1 MKRFAPRILLLI
13 VMFVFAPSLAF
24 AQDFDFRPP
33 TSATDPALP
42 AAMRDLAQRVL
53 PVYQENDQDRYLSN
67 LSALQMVAGD
77 PVSAYASRQSLQQ
90 RRRNAN
96 GAPAQRALVYD
107 IYARARAIETQVR
120 TPFANA
126 YAQAFRDAVNR
137 VDDLDAHVLE
147 GQLTTPFQSLQEG
160 LQRALDQRRGKT
172 SIALPEA
179 VDLIWA
185 WFAFEGYRSFSAVV
199 RPLVAA
205 EDKRRYVTEDDVTIP
220 VSKTGIVMATVVRPR
235 IVAGKLPAILEF
247 VLDTDS
253 RDALEAAAHGYV
265 SVLARTRDL
274 RDKTDSLPPFQS
286 EGDDARAVIEWMAKQ
301 AWSNGRVGLLGT
313 NYGGYVAWA
322 AAKRAPPPALKAI
335 VTTDP
340 MAPGIDLPMA
350 GGGIFLNPAYRW
362 LYSVTAAPDDKL
374 IGDDARWHALDEDWY
389 KSGRRYREFPTLPG
403 RASTIFRGWLNHPS
417 YDRYWQKMLPFREEF
432 ARINIPV
439 LTVTGYY
446 SAGASASLYYF
457 TQHHQHNAH
466 ANHALLIGPYDDQTL
481 EHGAG
486 ASLRGLPLDT
496 AAIVDMHDAWYEW
509 FDHALKGTKR
519 PALLSANVNYLLAG
533 ANEWRHTPTLDGPGK
548 PLRFYL
554 IESASPSSDLNRL
567 AEEKAEKL
575 AYLPQT
581 FDLQD
586 RSDVSWRPVRE
597 LVHRTLKARDGEL
610 FVSEPLKQ
618 AVDVAGV
625 LRGQLDFR
633 VNKVD
638 MDLVVSLYELR
649 PNGDYVKLFDPSYAF
664 RASYARDRAKRRL
677 LHAGE
682 RQQLTF
688 RSERMMARRLQAGS
702 RLIMALGINK
712 RADQQLNYG
721 TGDDV
726 SEESIEDAG
735 VPVRIRWYNSSFI
748 EIPTQ

>member
-1 MKRFAPRILLLI
+1 MKRFVSKILLLLAI
-13 VMFVFAPSLAF
+13 VVAPSLAF

-33 TSATDPALP
+33 ASAADPALP
-42 AAMRDLAQRVL
+42 AAMRDLAQRIL
-53 PVYQENDQDRYLSN
+53 PVYQENDQERYLSN

-77 PVSAYASRQSLQQ
+77 PVAAYASRQSLVE

-96 GAPAQRALVYD
+96 LGRPAGRQLVYD

-126 YAQAFRDAVNR
+126 YAQAFRDALNR
-137 VDDLDAHVLE
+137 VDDLDAYALE
-147 GQLTTPFQSLQEG
+147 GWLATPLSSLQDG

-172 SIALPEA
+172 SISLNEA
-179 VDLIWA
+179 MDLIWA
-185 WFAFEGYRSFSAVV
+185 WYAFEAYRSFSAIV

-205 EDKRRYVTEDDVTIP
+205 EDRRRYITDEEVTLS
-220 VSKTGIVMATVVRPR
+220 VSKTATMTVSVVRPR
-235 IVAGKLPAILEF
+235 ITAGKLPAILEF
-247 VLDTDS
+247 ALDTET
-253 RDALEAAAHGYV
+253 RDARESAAHGYV
-265 SVLARTRDL
+265 SVLARVRGL
-274 RDKTDSLPPFQS
+274 RDKTDPLVPFQT

-301 AWSNGRVGLLGT
+301 EWSNGRVGLLGS

-322 AAKRAPPPALKAI
+322 AAKRVPLALKAI
-335 VTTDP
+335 VTSDP
-340 MAPGIDLPMA
+340 IAPGVDLPMVD
-350 GGGIFLNPAYRW
+350 GIFTNPSYRW

-374 IGDDARWHALDEDWY
+374 LTDDARWRALDEDWY
-389 KSGRRYREFPTLPG
+389 KNGRRYREFPTLPG

-417 YDRYWQKMLPFREEF
+417 YDKFWQKMLPFHEEF

-446 SAGASASLYYF
+446 SSGAAASLYYF
-457 TQHHQHNAH
+457 TQHHQHNAR
-466 ANHALLIGPYDDQTL
+466 ANHALLIGPYDDQGI
-481 EHGAG
+481 E
-486 ASLRGLPLDT
+486 RGLTASVRGLQLDS
-496 AAIVDMHDAWYEW
+496 AAVIELHDVWYEW
-509 FDHALKGTKR
+509 FDHALKGATR
-519 PALLSANVNYLLAG
+519 PALVSANVNFQLAG
-533 ANEWRHTPTLDGPGK
+533 TNEWRHTATLDAPEHK

-554 IESASPSSDLNRL
+554 IESSPNSDLNRL
-567 AEEKAEKL
+567 SEEKAGKL
-575 AYLPQT
+575 TFLPQT

-586 RSDVSWRPVRE
+586 RSDIGWRPPRE
-597 LVHRTLKARDGEL
+597 LVQRTLKARDGEL

-618 AVDVAGV
+618 TVDVAGL
-625 LRGQLDFR
+625 LRGQLDFS
-633 VNKVD
+633 VNKLD

-649 PNGDYVKLFDPSYAF
+649 PNGDYVRLFDPAYAF
-664 RASYARDRAKRRL
+664 RASYSRDRVKRRL

-682 RQQLTF
+682 RQQLSF

-735 VPVRIRWYNSSFI
+735 VPVRIRWYNSSFV

>member
-1 MKRFAPRILLLI
+1 MTSSFPKILLLMLAI
-13 VMFVFAPSLAF
+13 VIAPSFAF

-33 TSATDPALP
+33 ASVTDPALP
-42 AAMRDLAQRVL
+42 AAMKDLAQRIL

-77 PVSAYASRQSLQQ
+77 PVSAYASRQSLVQ

-96 GAPAQRALVYD
+96 TGRPAGRQLVYD

-126 YAQAFRDAVNR
+126 YAQAFRDALNR
-137 VDDLDAHVLE
+137 VDDLDAFVLE
-147 GQLTTPFQSLQEG
+147 GWLVTPLQPLQEG
-160 LQRALDQRRGKT
+160 LQHALDQRRGKT
-172 SIALPEA
+172 SISLNEA
-179 VDLIWA
+179 MDLIWA
-185 WFAFEGYRSFSAVV
+185 WFAYEAYRSFGAIV

-205 EDKRRYVTEDDVTIP
+205 EDKRRYITDEDVTVN
-220 VSKTGIVMATVVRPR
+220 VSKKTTMTISIVRPR
-235 IVAGKLPAILEF
+235 ITAGKLPAILEF
-247 VLDTDS
+247 ALDTEV
-253 RDALEAAAHGYV
+253 RDAREAAAHGYV
-265 SVLARTRDL
+265 SVLAHIRGL
-274 RDKTDSLPPFQS
+274 RDKTDALAPFQT

-301 AWSNGRVGLLGT
+301 EWSNGRVGLLGS

-322 AAKRAPPPALKAI
+322 VAKHVPPALKAI
-335 VTTDP
+335 VTSDP
-340 MAPGIDLPMA
+340 MAPGIDVPMM
-350 GGGIFLNPAYRW
+350 GGGIFVNPSYRW

-374 IGDDARWHALDEDWY
+374 ITDDARWRALDEDWY
-389 KSGRRYREFPTLPG
+389 KNGRRYREFPTLPG
-403 RASTIFRGWLNHPS
+403 RASAIFRGWLNHPS
-417 YDRYWQKMLPFREEF
+417 YDRFWQKMLPFREEF
-432 ARINIPV
+432 GRINIPV
-439 LTVTGYY
+439 LTVTGYF
-446 SAGASASLYYF
+446 SSGASASLYYF
-457 TQHHQHNAH
+457 TQHHQHNAK
-466 ANHALLIGPYDDQTL
+466 ANHALLIGPYDDSTL
-481 EHGAG
+481 EHGVT
-486 ASLRGLPLDT
+486 ASVRGFPLDS
-496 AAIVDMHDAWYEW
+496 AAVIEMHDIWYEW
-509 FDHALKGTKR
+509 FDHALKGAQR
-519 PALLSANVNYLLAG
+519 PGLLSANVNYQLAG
-533 ANEWRHTPTLDGPGK
+533 ANEWRHTATLDAPEHK

-554 IESASPSSDLNRL
+554 IESSPNSDLNRL
-567 AEEKAEKL
+567 SEERAEKL
-575 AYLPQT
+575 TFLPQT

-586 RSDVSWRPVRE
+586 RSDIAWRPSRE
-597 LVHRTLKARDGEL
+597 LVQRTLKARDGEL

-618 AVDVAGV
+618 AVDVAGL
-625 LRGQLDFR
+625 LRGQLDFK

-649 PNGDYVKLFDPSYAF
+649 PNGDYVRLFDPAYAF
-664 RASYARDRAKRRL
+664 RASYARDRVKRRL

-682 RQQLTF
+682 RQQLSF

-735 VPVRIRWYNSSFI
+735 VPVRIRWYNTSFV

>member
-1 MKRFAPRILLLI
+1 MKRFVSKILLLLAI
-13 VMFVFAPSLAF
+13 VVAPSLAF

-33 TSATDPALP
+33 ASAADPALP
-42 AAMRDLAQRVL
+42 AAMRDLAQRIL
-53 PVYQENDQDRYLSN
+53 PVYQENDQERYLSN

-77 PVSAYASRQSLQQ
+77 PVSAYASRQSLVE

-96 GAPAQRALVYD
+96 LGRPAGRQLVYD

-126 YAQAFRDAVNR
+126 YAQAFRDALNR
-137 VDDLDAHVLE
+137 VDDLDAYALE
-147 GQLTTPFQSLQEG
+147 GWLATPLSSLQDG

-172 SIALPEA
+172 SISLNEA
-179 VDLIWA
+179 MDLIWA
-185 WFAFEGYRSFSAVV
+185 WYAFEAYRSFSAIV

-205 EDKRRYVTEDDVTIP
+205 EDRRRYITDEEVTLS
-220 VSKTGIVMATVVRPR
+220 VSKTATMTVSVVRPR
-235 IVAGKLPAILEF
+235 ITAGKLPAILEF
-247 VLDTDS
+247 ALDTET
-253 RDALEAAAHGYV
+253 RDARESAAHGYV
-265 SVLARTRDL
+265 SVLARVRGL
-274 RDKTDSLPPFQS
+274 RDKTDPLVPFQT

-301 AWSNGRVGLLGT
+301 EWSNGRVGLLGS

-322 AAKRAPPPALKAI
+322 AAKRVPLALKAI
-335 VTTDP
+335 VTSDP
-340 MAPGIDLPMA
+340 IAPGVDLPMVD
-350 GGGIFLNPAYRW
+350 GIFTNPSYRW

-374 IGDDARWHALDEDWY
+374 LTDDARWRALDEDWY
-389 KSGRRYREFPTLPG
+389 KNGRRYREFPTLPG

-417 YDRYWQKMLPFREEF
+417 YDKFWQKMLPFHEEF

-446 SAGASASLYYF
+446 SSGAAASLYYF
-457 TQHHQHNAH
+457 TQHHQHNAR
-466 ANHALLIGPYDDQTL
+466 ANHALLIGPYDDQGI
-481 EHGAG
+481 E
-486 ASLRGLPLDT
+486 RGLTASVRGLQLDS
-496 AAIVDMHDAWYEW
+496 AAVIELHDVWYEW
-509 FDHALKGTKR
+509 FDHALKGATR
-519 PALLSANVNYLLAG
+519 PALVSANVNFQLTG
-533 ANEWRHTPTLDGPGK
+533 TNEWRHTATLDAPEHK

-554 IESASPSSDLNRL
+554 IESSPNSDLNRL
-567 AEEKAEKL
+567 SEEKAGKL
-575 AYLPQT
+575 TFLPQT

-586 RSDVSWRPVRE
+586 RSDIGWRPPRE
-597 LVHRTLKARDGEL
+597 LVQRTLKARDAEL

-618 AVDVAGV
+618 TVDVAGL
-625 LRGQLDFR
+625 LRGQLDFS
-633 VNKVD
+633 VNKLD

-649 PNGDYVKLFDPSYAF
+649 PNGDYVRLFDPAYAF
-664 RASYARDRAKRRL
+664 RASYSRDRVKRRL

-682 RQQLTF
+682 RQQLSF

-735 VPVRIRWYNSSFI
+735 VPVRIRWYNSSFV

>member
-1 MKRFAPRILLLI
+1 MKRFVSKILLLLAI
-13 VMFVFAPSLAF
+13 VVAPSLAF

-33 TSATDPALP
+33 ASAADPALP
-42 AAMRDLAQRVL
+42 AAMRDLAQRIL
-53 PVYQENDQDRYLSN
+53 PVYQENDQERYLSN

-77 PVSAYASRQSLQQ
+77 PVAAYASRQSLVE

-96 GAPAQRALVYD
+96 LGRPAGRQLVYD

-126 YAQAFRDAVNR
+126 YAQAFRDALNR
-137 VDDLDAHVLE
+137 VDDLDAYALE
-147 GQLTTPFQSLQEG
+147 GWLATPLSSLQDG

-172 SIALPEA
+172 SISLNEA
-179 VDLIWA
+179 MDLIWA
-185 WFAFEGYRSFSAVV
+185 WFAFEAYRSFSAIV

-205 EDKRRYVTEDDVTIP
+205 EDRRRYITDEEVTLS
-220 VSKTGIVMATVVRPR
+220 VSKTATMTVSVVRPR
-235 IVAGKLPAILEF
+235 ITAGKLPAILEF
-247 VLDTDS
+247 ALDTET
-253 RDALEAAAHGYV
+253 RDARESAAHGYV
-265 SVLARTRDL
+265 SVLARVRGL
-274 RDKTDSLPPFQS
+274 RDKTDPLVPFQT

-301 AWSNGRVGLLGT
+301 EWSNGRVGLLGS

-322 AAKRAPPPALKAI
+322 AAKRVPLALKAI
-335 VTTDP
+335 VTSDP
-340 MAPGIDLPMA
+340 IAPGVDLPMVD
-350 GGGIFLNPAYRW
+350 GIFTNPSYRW

-374 IGDDARWHALDEDWY
+374 LTDDARWRALDEDWY
-389 KSGRRYREFPTLPG
+389 KNGRRYREFPTLPG

-417 YDRYWQKMLPFREEF
+417 YDKFWQKMLPFHEEF

-446 SAGASASLYYF
+446 SSGAAASLYYF
-457 TQHHQHNAH
+457 TQHHQHNAR
-466 ANHALLIGPYDDQTL
+466 ANHALLIGPYDDQGI
-481 EHGAG
+481 E
-486 ASLRGLPLDT
+486 RGLTASVRGLQLDS
-496 AAIVDMHDAWYEW
+496 AAVIELHDVWYEW
-509 FDHALKGTKR
+509 FDHALKGATR
-519 PALLSANVNYLLAG
+519 PALVSANVNFQLTG
-533 ANEWRHTPTLDGPGK
+533 TNEWRHTATLDAPEHK

-554 IESASPSSDLNRL
+554 IESSPNSDLNRL
-567 AEEKAEKL
+567 SEEKAGKL
-575 AYLPQT
+575 TFLPQT

-586 RSDVSWRPVRE
+586 RSDIGWRPPRE
-597 LVHRTLKARDGEL
+597 LVQRTLKARDGEL

-618 AVDVAGV
+618 AVDVAGL
-625 LRGQLDFR
+625 LRGQLDFS
-633 VNKVD
+633 VNKLD

-649 PNGDYVKLFDPSYAF
+649 PNGDYVRLFDPAYAF
-664 RASYARDRAKRRL
+664 RASYSRDRVKRRL

-682 RQQLTF
+682 RQQLSF

-735 VPVRIRWYNSSFI
+735 VPVRIRWYNSSFV